1 MTFAKLSLLATFS
14 KEKIT
19 NNKTLKANRMKES
32 NKVFLRMIL
41 AVSKFLKGNNVLAT
55 MQAIKDLVARFD
67 ILTAKSEKLVEFIET
82 ENKSIEVAVSA
93 ATDKLVPPLYAV
105 MKAEE
110 AYFTKQDN
118 LPMVTTLHTT
128 RAEIQRA
135 PFKTIEATVK
145 QVVKVGRENI
155 AKLNTYNLYDEDL
168 DTVESYM
175 QQLVVAITA
184 QEAYNEEKLVKK
196 EELEAL
202 IVEGKEL
209 LAEADMVVEII
220 SLTHPAEYKSYT
232 EVRNRKEYT
241 ELLFTI
247 TVLNSETGKPE
258 ENARVVVQSTTKK
271 VKDKP
276 YVLLNRVTGKTGEV
290 RNNKREFDIYEMTVE
305 KIGCETHTQQFT
317 VADNTPL
324 RLEVMLKKKEGLN

>member
-1 MTFAKLSLLATFS
+1 MF
-14 KEKIT
+14 
-19 NNKTLKANRMKES
+19 
-32 NKVFLRMIL
+32 L
-41 AVSKFLKGNNVLAT
+41 AVGKFLKGNNVIAAI
-55 MQAIKDLVARFD
+55 QAIKDLIARFD
-67 ILTAKSEKLVEFIET
+67 ALTAKSEALVEFIET
-82 ENKSIEVAVSA
+82 EDKSIAVAVSA

-110 AYFTKQDN
+110 AYFIKQDN
-118 LPMVTTLHTT
+118 QPMVATLHTS

-135 PFKTIEATVK
+135 SFKTIEASVK
-145 QVVKVGRENI
+145 LALKIGRENI
-155 AKLNTYNLYDEDL
+155 AKLNTYSVYDEDL
-168 DTVESYM
+168 DTVQSYM
-175 QQLVVAITA
+175 QQLVVACTA
-184 QEAYNEEKLVKK
+184 QEAYNEAKQVKK

-209 LAEADMVVEII
+209 LTETDVVVEII
-220 SLTHPAEYKSYT
+220 SLTYPAEYKGYT

-271 VKDKP
+271 VKNKP

-290 RNNKREFDIYEMTVE
+290 RNNKREFDIYEMIVE
-305 KIGCETHTQQFT
+305 KIGCQTHTQQFT
-317 VADNTPL
+317 LADSTPL
-324 RLEVMLKKKEGLN
+324 RMEVMLKKKEGVN